1 MTQGFKDAIWKDVW
15 KITVLTLPEVCI
27 FWNDTKR
34 KRLKNAF
41 VSIVRVQV
49 KKKKKGKERESQN
62 TQLKGGYIYKLQ
74 FFNNCSDKVVRGIPI
89 DK

>member
-1 MTQGFKDAIWKDVW
+1 MW

-34 KRLKNAF
+34 KRKRLKNAF

-49 KKKKKGKERESQN
+49 KKKKKKEKQESQK
-62 TQLKGGYIYKLQ
+62 TPSWKVDIYIYMLQ
-74 FFNNCSDKVVRGIPI
+74 SFNNSSDKVVRGIPI